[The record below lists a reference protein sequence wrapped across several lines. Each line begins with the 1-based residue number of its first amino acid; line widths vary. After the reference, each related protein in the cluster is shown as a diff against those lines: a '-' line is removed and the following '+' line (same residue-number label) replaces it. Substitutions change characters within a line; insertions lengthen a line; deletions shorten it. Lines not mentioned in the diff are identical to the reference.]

1 MGIWLMTAAA
11 NLVVGALVGLCGV
24 AGFLLPMFYTAG
36 LGMSVTEGLA
46 LSFAAFIVSGA
57 MGSWNYKKAGNLD
70 VKFGLK
76 LSLGSLAGAILGVK
90 LNLII
95 PEEQVKII
103 LYLAVL
109 LSGISI
115 LVRKD
120 GKPESKK
127 EKGFSIEK
135 NLPVPLLLG
144 LVTGYLAQCD
154 IKKLLPVLLI
164 ALLTHGIG
172 VYFGSKNASRI
183 NQKLLKTGIT
193 VFSVGIAVCKLTG
206 IF

>member
-57 MGSWNYKKAGNLD
+57 LGSWNYKKAGNLD

-76 LSLGSLAGAILGVK
+76 LSIGSLIGAILGVK

-95 PEEQVKII
+95 PEEQVKVL
-103 LYLAVL
+103 LYLVVL

-120 GKPESKK
+120 GKPEDKK
-127 EKGFSIEK
+127 EKGLF
-135 NLPVPLLLG
+135 
-144 LVTGYLAQCD
+144 
-154 IKKLLPVLLI
+154 
-164 ALLTHGIG
+164 H
-172 VYFGSKNASRI
+172 
-183 NQKLLKTGIT
+183 
-193 VFSVGIAVCKLTG
+193 
-206 IF
+206 